1 MFFCLF
7 AKGLGL
13 YFIVHLVSEVRRE
26 FLFLFLSRALSASSP
41 SLSGRS
47 LNFAFVSSNLFH
59 CLLDVKTLNI
69 WGVYCFI
76 TLINLLAAVYQLSA
90 FNPLFKRCLLPVHD
104 ALPRTVYETPQQ
116 FTCIN
121 E

>member
-1 MFFCLF
+1 MFFLF

-59 CLLDVKTLNI
+59 CLLDIKTLII
-69 WGVYCFI
+69 WAFYC
-76 TLINLLAAVYQLSA
+76 VLS
-90 FNPLFKRCLLPVHD
+90 PL
-104 ALPRTVYETPQQ
+104 
-116 FTCIN
+116 
-121 E
+121 